1 MPAPPPR
8 PPRDDDPRSEPW
20 ASIDEVAA
28 HLGVRKDSIYRWI
41 ERRGLPAQ
49 KIGKLWKLKLSEVD
63 KWMLAEGQRR
73 SETPAPRSEAEA
85 PREFILVV
93 DDDEMVRESLR
104 DFLADEGFGV
114 LAAADGVEALEL
126 LAAPA
131 TPVPAVIVLDLKMPR
146 MGGQEF
152 RAAAAQDPKLAGI
165 PVVLVTAE
173 RRVDSSGPP
182 VLRKPVDLG
191 ALREA
196 VRKLL
201 ERR

>member
-1 MPAPPPR
+1 MASPPR

-20 ASIDEVAA
+20 VSIDEVAA

-63 KWMLAEGQRR
+63 RWMLAEGQRR
-73 SETPAPRSEAEA
+73 SETPAPQNPAA
-85 PREFILVV
+85 LTPRDFVLVV

-104 DFLADEGFGV
+104 DFLVDEGYGV
-114 LAAADGVEALEL
+114 LAAADGVEAFEL

-131 TPVPAVIVLDLKMPR
+131 TPLPAVIVLDLKMPR

-152 RAAAAQDPKLAGI
+152 REAQAKIPRLAPI
-165 PVVLVTAE
+165 PVLLVTAE
-173 RRVDSSGPP
+173 RRVDTGGPI
-182 VLRKPVDLG
+182 VLRKPIDLG
-191 ALREA
+191 ALRDA
-196 VRKLL
+196 IRKLL
-201 ERR
+201 DRR

>member
-1 MPAPPPR
+1 MAAPPR

-73 SETPAPRSEAEA
+73 SETPGQNPATATPRDYV
-85 PREFILVV
+85 LVV

-104 DFLADEGFGV
+104 DFLVDEGYGV
-114 LAAADGVEALEL
+114 LAAADGVEAFEL

-131 TPVPAVIVLDLKMPR
+131 TPLPAVIVLDLKMPR
-146 MGGQEF
+146 MGGKEF
-152 RAAAAQDPKLAGI
+152 REAKARDPRLAPI
-165 PVVLVTAE
+165 PVLLVTAE
-173 RRVDSSGPP
+173 RRVEAGGAI
-182 VLRKPVDLG
+182 VLRKPIDLG

-196 VRKLL
+196 LRKLL